1 MMGFQGA
8 DFSFLTVILFCEI
21 QRGVNMAINYFDN
34 IDMRT
39 DIIDD
44 IPKKKNA
51 DESGRKEKDGF
62 KYDIEKINKERKE
75 MTPIIKE

>member
-1 MMGFQGA
+1 MCQKEQLEYVKDKHNDRIIDTKPKDEF
-8 DFSFLTVILFCEI
+8 
-21 QRGVNMAINYFDN
+21 INYFDN

>member
-1 MMGFQGA
+1 MKMYEFELMQKRNMKKFTPA
-8 DFSFLTVILFCEI
+8 QQKFLCTMI
-21 QRGVNMAINYFDN
+21 VNDA
-34 IDMRT
+34 
-39 DIIDD
+39 
-44 IPKKKNA
+44 KNA

>member
-1 MMGFQGA
+1 
-8 DFSFLTVILFCEI
+8 
-21 QRGVNMAINYFDN
+21 MAINYFDN